1 MFFVDNDYENKTV
14 NKNTYQIKQE
24 NNVFKFNKS
33 TAIHQKHSVRLV
45 NLIVD
50 PYHSHAQ
57 ENVQGTLWD
66 AWKMVLKLGLT
77 FLLGPNDWRSQIAW
91 GKNGKKIRSNYFG
104 CLIRDFMDTII
115 YWYIYILY
123 VPLFWTCLACTVW
136 NHDQL
141 VRSQTG
147 LVQGS
152 KDWQAEIPW
161 GFSALGGEITSGVM
175 CVGYTPRPTR
185 KTKMTME
192 HPPLQDVFPIGNGDL
207 PMSC

>member
-91 GKNGKKIRSNYFG
+91 GKNGKKNKVKLFWMFDSGFYGHYNI
-104 CLIRDFMDTII
+104 LI
-115 YWYIYILY
+115 YIYIVCSTFLDMPCMY
-123 VPLFWTCLACTVW
+123 CLKSW
-136 NHDQL
+136 
-141 VRSQTG
+141 
-147 LVQGS
+147 
-152 KDWQAEIPW
+152 
-161 GFSALGGEITSGVM
+161 
-175 CVGYTPRPTR
+175 
-185 KTKMTME
+185 
-192 HPPLQDVFPIGNGDL
+192 PIGSFPNWFSPRLKGL
-207 PMSC
+207 ASWNSMRIFCVRRRNHEWCHVCRLYPTPHPKN